1 MKIST
6 LALGAL
12 ISFSTAS
19 FAQDKPTHFKEKDST
34 AKANTT
40 KCHKVKNTAKKD
52 SSNSQINKPKRHSAR
67 YCPGCGMG

>member
-12 ISFSTAS
+12 ISFSTSA
-19 FAQDKPTHFKEKDST
+19 FAQVKSTQKDTT
-34 AKANTT
+34 AKAKST
-40 KCHKVKNTAKKD
+40 KSNKIKSTAKKD
-52 SSNSQINKPKRHSAR
+52 SLNSQINKPKRHSAR

>member
-12 ISFSTAS
+12 ICFSTAS
-19 FAQDKPTHFKEKDST
+19 FAQVKSAQKDKT
-34 AKANTT
+34 AKAT
-40 KCHKVKNTAKKD
+40 KCHKPKTTAKKD